1 MEFFSILTEMLSLLL
16 NLFRKLIIIYIF
28 LFHNHF
34 IFSFISF
41 FLSYHICHFLF
52 LSFFFFYLSYLPPSS
67 QNGMDVNKAHLFI
80 IHNFFIKKTLSRW
93 YIFFYSL
100 FRCYLIRLCTHSIMV
115 CKQLTGNRKAREWNV
130 MHLKKSNA
138 VDRSQSS
145 GVIWLDF
152 HH

>member
-1 MEFFSILTEMLSLLL
+1 MRIHQIFFNI
-16 NLFRKLIIIYIF
+16 
-28 LFHNHF
+28 
-34 IFSFISF
+34 FISQSLHFFLYLF

-52 LSFFFFYLSYLPPSS
+52 LSFFFYLSYLPPSS

-115 CKQLTGNRKAREWNV
+115 YKQLTGNRKVREWNV
-130 MHLKKSNA
+130 MHLKRAMLLIKVNHQVSY
-138 VDRSQSS
+138 D
-145 GVIWLDF
+145 
-152 HH
+152 